1 MCGNYYLMKIAI
13 LGGGLA
19 GLTAAHQL
27 SEKNDV
33 FVYEAEATLGG
44 LASGFRGQDWEW
56 TLERAYHH
64 IFSSDKDIIQFLKE
78 VGFDKI
84 TFNSPTT
91 SSLYDKGED
100 YKVYAIDTPFEL
112 LRFPLLSFVEKMRAG
127 MTLGA
132 LKVLP
137 YLPYYEK
144 HTTEELLRKW
154 MGNKA
159 YETLFGQ
166 MFRKKFGKYA
176 GNILASFIWSRIHM
190 RTKNLGYMGGGFQ
203 NMIDHVAEVCKKSN
217 MHIATNTRITKIHK
231 NTEGKFI
238 LTIQSGEVTKEE
250 LFDIVISTLPSP
262 ILAEVSKDVLSQPEL
277 NSLRKLKYLS
287 ATNLIVEME
296 EKVFEK
302 EYWVSLCTD
311 KIPSLVFVQHTNFVD
326 KSHYNNHNLLYIASY
341 CEPDDPLMSMNK
353 EQMLEK
359 YLPTIQKI
367 AGKKCK
373 IYDTF
378 VWRARYAQPIFDR
391 EFLENVPH
399 FTTSDPKF
407 FIANLDMTY
416 PYDRGTNYA
425 VKLGKDV
432 ARLVQQTSF

>member
-1 MCGNYYLMKIAI
+1 MRIAI

-19 GLTAAHQL
+19 GLTAAHSL
-27 SEKNDV
+27 STGHNV
-33 FVYEAEATLGG
+33 VVYEAESQLGG

-64 IFSSDKDIIQFLKE
+64 IFSSDKDITQFLKE
-78 VGFDKI
+78 VEYEGLF
-84 TFNSPTT
+84 FNSPTT
-91 SSLYDKGED
+91 SSLYDKGKD
-100 YKVYAIDTPFEL
+100 YKVYAVDTPLEI
-112 LRFPLLSFVEKMRAG
+112 LRFPLLSFVEKMRVG
-127 MTLGA
+127 VTLGA
-132 LKVLP
+132 LKILP
-137 YLPYYEK
+137 YLPYYER

-154 MGNKA
+154 MGKNA

-190 RTKNLGYMGGGFQ
+190 RTKSLGYMQGGFQ
-203 NMIDHVAEVCKKSN
+203 NMIDHVASSCQKSN
-217 MHIATNTRITKIHK
+217 TQIVTNAQITKIHK
-231 NTEGKFI
+231 NPEGKFM
-238 LTIQSGEVTKEE
+238 LTIRNGEETKEE
-250 LFDIVISTLPSP
+250 MFDMVVSTLPSP
-262 ILAEVSKDVLSQPEL
+262 ILAEVATNVMTQSEL
-277 NSLRKLKYLS
+277 DRLRKLKYLS
-287 ATNLIVEME
+287 ATTLIVEME
-296 EKVFEK
+296 EKVFDK

-311 KIPSLVFVQHTNFVD
+311 NISSLVFLQHTNFVD

-341 CEPDDPLMSMNK
+341 CEPDDPLMFMNK

-367 AGKKCK
+367 VGKQCK
-373 IYDTF
+373 IYDSF

-399 FTTSDPKF
+399 FATSDPKF

-425 VKLGKDV
+425 VKLGKVV
-432 ARLVQQTSF
+432 AKLIQKTF

>member
-1 MCGNYYLMKIAI
+1 MRIAI

-19 GLTAAHQL
+19 GLSAAHNL
-27 SEKNDV
+27 SKEHSIV
-33 FVYEAEATLGG
+33 VYEAESQLGG
-44 LASGFRGQDWEW
+44 LASGFRGQNWDW

-64 IFSSDKDIIQFLKE
+64 IFSSDKEILQFLKQ
-78 VGFDKI
+78 VGFERV
-84 TFNSPTT
+84 FFSSPIT

-127 MTLGA
+127 VTLGA

-137 YLPYYEK
+137 YLSYYEQ

-154 MGNKA
+154 MGNRT
-159 YETLFGQ
+159 YETLFAQ

-176 GNILASFIWSRIHM
+176 VNILASFIWSRIHM

-203 NMIDHVAEVCKKSN
+203 NMIDHVAEACKKSN
-217 MHIATNTRITKIHK
+217 TQIVTKARITKIHK
-231 NTEGKFI
+231 NPERKFI
-238 LTIQSGEVTKEE
+238 LTIQNGEETKEE
-250 LFDIVISTLPSP
+250 LFDVVVSTLPSP
-262 ILAEVSKDVLSQPEL
+262 ILAEVSKDILTQPEL
-277 NSLRKLKYLS
+277 DRLQKLKYLS

-296 EKVFEK
+296 EKVFDK

-341 CEPDDPLMSMNK
+341 CEPDDPLMFMNK

-367 AGKKCK
+367 AGKQCK

-378 VWRARYAQPIFDR
+378 VWRARYAQPIFDK
-391 EFLENVPH
+391 EFLKNVPH
-399 FTTSDPKF
+399 FTTSDPRF

-425 VKLGKDV
+425 VKLGNDV
-432 ARLVQQTSF
+432 AKLIQRS